1 VAKQAKSAL
10 IDFLQAQNGGVER
23 ITQPVLQ
30 PPIWQKPPPG
40 ILKLNWDVAIDRA
53 RGITRVGLVV
63 RDSNGQV
70 VVAST
75 RHFPILVEASIGE
88 ALGAWCGVSLS
99 SEWGFQNMIFEGDS
113 MEVVSALLKTGP
125 DWSCKGTLIDDIK
138 ALFHRFNIA
147 EVRHVKRMANTGAHL
162 LAKFALSCND
172 SLVWREMCP
181 PPIQSVIVA

>member
-1 VAKQAKSAL
+1 MAKQAKSAL

-99 SEWGFQNMIFEGDS
+99 SEWGF
-113 MEVVSALLKTGP
+113 
-125 DWSCKGTLIDDIK
+125 
-138 ALFHRFNIA
+138 
-147 EVRHVKRMANTGAHL
+147 
-162 LAKFALSCND
+162 
-172 SLVWREMCP
+172 
-181 PPIQSVIVA
+181 